1 MSEKR
6 RGMEKRL
13 ETVPLDG
20 AGIDR
25 LSQLLVEA
33 LVGAEADRK
42 DILRLR
48 LALEDALALWQP
60 RLPVGTACT
69 FRSGARLGRQF
80 VEVSVPGP
88 RLDPAELDGDGGSLY
103 SGLTAQAGLALT
115 WQYREGVNRLTVC
128 PPRRQRLSP
137 LA

>member
-25 LSQLLVEA
+25 LSELLVEA

-69 FRSGARLGRQF
+69 FRSGVRLGRQF
-80 VEVSVPGP
+80 AASPAPGWT
-88 RLDPAELDGDGGSLY
+88 RRSWTGTGAACTPAS
-103 SGLTAQAGLALT
+103 
-115 WQYREGVNRLTVC
+115 
-128 PPRRQRLSP
+128 PPRRAWP
-137 LA
+137 

>member
-25 LSQLLVEA
+25 LSELLVEA

-48 LALEDALALWQP
+48 LAL
-60 RLPVGTACT
+60 
-69 FRSGARLGRQF
+69 
-80 VEVSVPGP
+80 
-88 RLDPAELDGDGGSLY
+88 
-103 SGLTAQAGLALT
+103 
-115 WQYREGVNRLTVC
+115 
-128 PPRRQRLSP
+128 
-137 LA
+137 